1 MVTGFDDT
9 AGAMPPINAQ
19 TIGSL
24 GAQTD
29 LLSRKLAAVKLESTP
44 SEQTMAAVVTAGGMR
59 TSPEGNM
66 IRKDTKEQ
74 VGPNELRVVTEKVSK
89 QNNVIQRDDTSMALL
104 PNMGSV
110 KGTFI
115 G

>member
-1 MVTGFDDT
+1 MDWGK
-9 AGAMPPINAQ
+9 
-19 TIGSL
+19 GSL
-24 GAQTD
+24 CGYRTQYW
-29 LLSRKLAAVKLESTP
+29 RKLRNLVKGAAKTYRLATSNGAAVI
-44 SEQTMAAVVTAGGMR
+44 TAGGMK

-66 IRKDTKEQ
+66 VRKDTKEQ

-89 QNNVIQRDDTSMALL
+89 QNNVIQRDDASMALL
-104 PNMGSV
+104 PNMGST